1 MNEHSVDKA
10 FRAAHTMKGI
20 AANLGFEKLRSVFDE
35 ITEDL
40 RRSDYDSAQKLL
52 IAAGKEYIRV
62 ISVLK
67 RYKG

>member
-1 MNEHSVDKA
+1 
-10 FRAAHTMKGI
+10 MKGI